1 MCFFT
6 EGSTFVE
13 SHARFSANWKGR
25 CGLRNLGNTCYMY
38 VSPRVYM
45 YCISFSCRI
54 LFLPRILIDRNA
66 LLQSLSNIDLFR
78 HFFMDLHD
86 TLNNEVVEDATHND
100 LSVTESITSGSF
112 SSKRACSFPSSLAS
126 YVDLSM
132 SGLPPPPPLRRTNT
146 ELILK
151 DAESKKKFTFKE
163 VVC

>member
-1 MCFFT
+1 
-6 EGSTFVE
+6 
-13 SHARFSANWKGR
+13 
-25 CGLRNLGNTCYMY
+25 MY

-86 TLNNEVVEDATHND
+86 TLNNEVVEDATHNA